1 MEAYC
6 GGNSLESIKVTLA
19 RTPSIDC
26 IASRCRIE
34 PNIVEGGKNEE
45 GVYCMREKFKKI
57 LKIYLGLETFF
68 RTRKTTDFP

>member
-19 RTPSIDC
+19 RIPSIDC

-34 PNIVEGGKNEE
+34 PNIVEGGKTEE
-45 GVYCMREKFKKI
+45 GVHCMREK
-57 LKIYLGLETFF
+57 
-68 RTRKTTDFP
+68 